1 MSSSRV
7 QPETWWEELSR
18 YETPY
23 WVASRLVAGVDEVG
37 RGPLAGPVVA
47 AAVILDPSCPVLGIR
62 DSKALT
68 ALARA
73 RLYPEILHNAV
84 AVGVGMVGPR
94 TIDRINIYQASKVAM
109 QRAITAMEV
118 TPHVVLSDAMP
129 LQGPYMVQSITHG
142 DAVSVS
148 IGAASIVAKV
158 IRDRYMEALDVVYP
172 GYGFARHKGYP
183 TVLHR
188 KRLRELGPSPCH
200 RRSFHW
206 GEP

>member
-1 MSSSRV
+1 MARSRV
-7 QPETWWEELSR
+7 EPEKWWQTLSH
-18 YETPY
+18 YEAPH
-23 WVASRLVAGVDEVG
+23 WAAGRLVAGVDEVG

-47 AAVILDPSCPVLGIR
+47 AAVILDPSFPVIGIR

-73 RLYPEILHNAV
+73 RLYPEILQNAV

-94 TIDRINIYQASKVAM
+94 TIDRINIYQASRVAM
-109 QRAITAMEV
+109 QRAIAAMEV
-118 TPHVVLSDAMP
+118 MPHVVLSDAMA
-129 LQGPYMVQSITHG
+129 LDGPYLVHSIVHG

-158 IRDRYMEALDVVYP
+158 IRDRYMEALDAYYP
-172 GYGFARHKGYP
+172 GYGFSQHKGYP
-183 TVLHR
+183 TALHR

-206 GEP
+206 DA